1 MNETNDD
8 VAGII
13 VNMINANN
21 KFINKLKSM
30 IEDYEREN
38 ELLAIELNRALLN
51 KNNKGYG

>member
-8 VAGII
+8 VASII

-21 KFINKLKSM
+21 KFISKLKSM
-30 IEDYEREN
+30 IDDYEREN

-51 KNNKGYG
+51 KNNE

>member
-1 MNETNDD
+1 MNETEDD
-8 VAGII
+8 VAAII

-38 ELLAIELNRALLN
+38 ELLAIELNKALLN
-51 KNNKGYG
+51 KNNE